1 VPEADVQAF
10 QAALRALNG
19 RLGRAPYVSEYTA
32 HRKREAPGLISFQQ
46 AFRLFGSWKGALRS
60 VGLVST
66 PQSIPCEPDKARAAL
81 LQAASHYRTTRLSA
95 PMYDR
100 YRASEAPGLP
110 SSSVIRKR
118 LGPWARAV
126 ASAGLDETKGRAE
139 PAAERRARMARAL
152 EAAWRRGGRCPLTP
166 ASYRV
171 ILSAVEPSERGDFPL
186 VEEVVGAFSTW
197 DKALLAA
204 GIEEKEWVHRESLWT
219 NLEIKR
225 IDENVTK
232 VFGTP
237 DYTSDQ
243 YKALRRGSRRPLPS
257 YHVLCEMRPAR
268 PEQCLTALGDESRG
282 DEPTRTGELA
292 VAAA

>member
-1 VPEADVQAF
+1 VPEADVQTF

-46 AFRLFGSWKGALRS
+46 AFRAFGSWKGALGS
-60 VGLVST
+60 VGLAST

-81 LQAASHYRTTRLSA
+81 LQAARHYRTTRLSA

-100 YRASEAPGLP
+100 YRATEAPTLP

-126 ASAGLDETKGRAE
+126 ASAGLDETKGHTE

-166 ASYRV
+166 ASYRAL
-171 ILSAVEPSERGDFPL
+171 LSAVEPSERGDFPL

-219 NLEIKR
+219 NLEAKR
-225 IDENVTK
+225 IDEAVTK
-232 VFGTP
+232 VLGTP
-237 DYTSDQ
+237 DYTSNQ
-243 YKALRRGSRRPLPS
+243 YEALRGGSRRPLPP
-257 YHVLCEMRPAR
+257 YGVLCEMRPAR
-268 PEQCLTALGDESRG
+268 PGPCLTSLGDEDGADRAMG
-282 DEPTRTGELA
+282 AGELA
-292 VAAA
+292 ATAS